1 MKKIYSILLISLLM
15 ASFSFGQSGIKV
27 GVGGVVGLP
36 MGTFGDLVGMGFG
49 AAVVGEYKV
58 ADNIIGTFTT
68 GYLMFSAKE
77 DVWPYPDY
85 SIIPLMVG
93 GKYFFAENMYGTVQV
108 GLNMVSYTIPAVD
121 LGLFT
126 FPEISESGTEFGYA
140 LGAGYEMGD
149 IDLLVKYGSF
159 MTDAN
164 YLGLTAVYKFSL

>member
-108 GLNMVSYTIPAVD
+108 GLNMVSYTIPAVN
-121 LGLFT
+121 LGFFT
-126 FPEISESGTEFGYA
+126 VPEISESGTEFGYA
-140 LGAGYEMGD
+140 VGAGYEMGD

-164 YLGLTAVYKFSL
+164 YLGLTAIYKFSL